1 MSGFCNNH
9 VSRCVTGIGCLNVI
23 NRTKLRAVVLK
34 STDVMLYS
42 DMLVRGVKNFDK
54 VRPQA
59 SILVQE
65 FRYPLYI

>member
-1 MSGFCNNH
+1 M
-9 VSRCVTGIGCLNVI
+9 NVI